1 MRCIMKTIATRTLS
15 WSALIGLYAVSPLPG
30 IAALA
35 AGFGFIAG
43 GIYSPVRVRVRQR

>member
-1 MRCIMKTIATRTLS
+1 MRCIMKIIATRTLS
-15 WSALIGLYAVSPLPG
+15 WSALVGLFAVSPLAG

-43 GIYSPVRVRVRQR
+43 GKYSLARVSSR